1 MSLVEE
7 PAQNDVMKVPE
18 IRLQDDE
25 VTNECVPKD
34 QKDKTTNKRPVS
46 PLSFLREDFSQFKED
61 LLKVFWDKDADQSG
75 QAASSHEPLKGDSSR
90 FKVAV
95 ASVFESADPKSSQSA
110 EKPINRLS
118 FLNFKDI
125 SNVFRL
131 ETSQQTKE
139 DPSDAFKIK
148 ASSKERDNKGVTAK
162 EDPSDAFKIK
172 ASSDTFRLSPSKE
185 RDHKGA
191 TAKEDSSDAFKIKAE
206 RTDEPFLQSLFRKTS
221 QKVENSP
228 EIKKIISETSQQTKE
243 EMDAGYKGNVSEQ
256 NEETVGA
263 EKINNLKDAVNEMEV
278 AKTTSL
284 SETQHGEET
293 INWLSFLNFKD
304 VANVFRLSP
313 SKERDNKGATAKE
326 DPSDTFKIKAERAEE
341 PFLQS
346 LFKKTSQKVENGPE
360 IKKIISET
368 SQQTKEDSSDAF
380 KIKAS
385 SKEGD
390 NKGTTEKEDSSDAFK
405 IKAERTDEPFLQ
417 SLFRKTQKV
426 EIKKIISETSEQTK
440 EEMDA
445 GYKGNVSEKN
455 KETIGAEKI
464 NNLNEVESLFRKT
477 SQKVESA
484 PEIKKI
490 ISVTSQFAGFKGNV
504 SEQNEETDDAEKL
517 KNNLKDMMKELEVAE
532 TTSLS
537 EAHHGEEMI
546 PTSRAAEQRCETE
559 ESSESADDDR
569 MNKEDAEQE
578 EEEEEKPSET
588 LPLQPLS
595 SEIDL
600 FSLRDQDDER
610 GRPGGIS
617 WTVKSFACYLTFDPN
632 TANSE
637 LRLSDSNRTVTRE
650 WTALW
655 PPEHPD
661 RFRRCPQVLCREGL
675 LDSAY
680 WEVEWRGG
688 ADIGVAYND
697 NCRDGD
703 AARCLLGHNER
714 SWSLECSEGSY
725 AACHANRRFRAAVAA
740 PEPFARRVGV
750 HLDWSAGALSF
761 YCISPDA
768 MVHLHTFRDTFT
780 EPLYPAF
787 WVWAYDGAVSLS
799 QVELGWERL
808 LQ

>member
-1 MSLVEE
+1 
-7 PAQNDVMKVPE
+7 
-18 IRLQDDE
+18 
-25 VTNECVPKD
+25 
-34 QKDKTTNKRPVS
+34 
-46 PLSFLREDFSQFKED
+46 
-61 LLKVFWDKDADQSG
+61 
-75 QAASSHEPLKGDSSR
+75 
-90 FKVAV
+90 
-95 ASVFESADPKSSQSA
+95 
-110 EKPINRLS
+110 
-118 FLNFKDI
+118 
-125 SNVFRL
+125 
-131 ETSQQTKE
+131 
-139 DPSDAFKIK
+139 
-148 ASSKERDNKGVTAK
+148 
-162 EDPSDAFKIK
+162 
-172 ASSDTFRLSPSKE
+172 
-185 RDHKGA
+185 
-191 TAKEDSSDAFKIKAE
+191 
-206 RTDEPFLQSLFRKTS
+206 
-221 QKVENSP
+221 
-228 EIKKIISETSQQTKE
+228 
-243 EMDAGYKGNVSEQ
+243 MDAGYKGNVSEQ

-464 NNLNEVESLFRKT
+464 NNLNEVEVTGTTDLSETQNSEETINHLSFLNFKDVSNIFRLGPSKERDHKGATAKADSPDTFKIKASSNAFRLSPSKERDNKGTTKKEDSSNSFKIKAERTDEPFLQSLFRKTSQKVESCPEIKKIISETSQQTKEDSSDAFKIKASSKERDNKGVTAKEDPSDTFKIKASSKEGDNKGATAKEDSSDAFKIKPERTDKPFLQSLFRKT